1 MNNVS
6 GTKYILGHSPAEIQR
21 LMSQAVMLRPI
32 TERLLR
38 SAGIEPGMRV
48 LDVGCGA
55 GDVSMLAAELV
66 GSTGSVIG
74 IDRNAQVLAI
84 ARERAQM
91 AKFGQIDFKE
101 ASIETFSDPEPFDLV
116 VGRYVLIH
124 QADPVDL
131 IRAAAALS
139 RPGGIVAFHELN
151 IPPGVR
157 SFPDVPLWQQVG
169 ERIATAFK
177 SAAPQWDAGARLTE
191 HFSRAGLPIPRLFSE
206 TPIGNAED
214 PHLIALAVSTLHSF
228 MPQLIEIGAA
238 TVGAVA
244 IENLAS
250 RLTVAVTDASS
261 QIEWWPQVCGWT
273 KR

>member
-6 GTKYILGHSPAEIQR
+6 CTKYILGHSPAEIQR

-74 IDRNAQVLAI
+74 IDRNEQVLAI

-101 ASIETFSDPEPFDLV
+101 ASIGTYSDPEPFDLV
-116 VGRYVLIH
+116 VGRYVLIGEN
-124 QADPVDL
+124 
-131 IRAAAALS
+131 S
-139 RPGGIVAFHELN
+139 RKGNL
-151 IPPGVR
+151 R
-157 SFPDVPLWQQVG
+157 TLD
-169 ERIATAFK
+169 TA
-177 SAAPQWDAGARLTE
+177 SP
-191 HFSRAGLPIPRLFSE
+191 S
-206 TPIGNAED
+206 
-214 PHLIALAVSTLHSF
+214 
-228 MPQLIEIGAA
+228 
-238 TVGAVA
+238 
-244 IENLAS
+244 
-250 RLTVAVTDASS
+250 
-261 QIEWWPQVCGWT
+261 
-273 KR
+273 

>member
-6 GTKYILGHSPAEIQR
+6 CTKYILGHSPAEIQR

-48 LDVGCGA
+48 LEVGCGA

-66 GSTGSVIG
+66 GSTGSVVG

-101 ASIETFSDPEPFDLV
+101 ASIGTYSDPEPFDLV

-191 HFSRAGLPIPRLFSE
+191 EPRRHRLVG
-206 TPIGNAED
+206 P
-214 PHLIALAVSTLHSF
+214 
-228 MPQLIEIGAA
+228 
-238 TVGAVA
+238 VGAFRIGVLLLRRRQ
-244 IENLAS
+244 NQLRKLALQKS
-250 RLTVAVTDASS
+250 PVSCLRMIINACITMA
-261 QIEWWPQVCGWT
+261 Q
-273 KR
+273 

>member
-1 MNNVS
+1 MNNVP

-21 LMSQAVMLRPI
+21 LMSQAVILRPI

-38 SAGIEPGMRV
+38 SAGIEPGMLV
-48 LDVGCGA
+48 LDIGCGA

-66 GSTGSVIG
+66 GSTGSVVG
-74 IDRNAQVLAI
+74 IDRNEQVLAI
-84 ARERAQM
+84 AKERAQM
-91 AKFGQIDFKE
+91 TKFGRIDFKE
-101 ASIETFSDPEPFDLV
+101 TSIGTFSDPELLDLV

-139 RPGGIVAFHELN
+139 RPGGVVAFHELN
-151 IPPGVR
+151 APRGLR

-169 ERIATAFK
+169 NRIVTAFK
-177 SAAPQWDAGARLTE
+177 SAVPHWDADARLTE
-191 HFSRAGLPIPRLFSE
+191 HFSRAGLSIPRLFSE
-206 TPIGNAED
+206 IFIGNAED
-214 PHLIALAVSTLHSF
+214 PHLIALAVSTLRSF
-228 MPQLIEIGAA
+228 MPQLIEIGAD
-238 TVGAVA
+238 TVEAVD

-250 RLTVAVTDASS
+250 RLTVAVTEASS
-261 QIEWWPQVCGWT
+261 QIEWCPQVCAWT

>member
-48 LDVGCGA
+48 LEVGCGA

-66 GSTGSVIG
+66 GSTGSVVG

-84 ARERAQM
+84 ARERAQT

-101 ASIETFSDPEPFDLV
+101 ASIGTFSDAEPFDLV

-124 QADPVDL
+124 QADPADL

-151 IPPGVR
+151 VPSGVR
-157 SFPDVPLWQQVG
+157 SFPNVPLWQQVG

-177 SAAPQWDAGARLTE
+177 SAAPHWDAGARLTE

-206 TPIGNAED
+206 IPIGNAED
-214 PHLIALAVSTLHSF
+214 SHLIALAVNTLRSF
-228 MPQLIEIGAA
+228 MPQLIEIGAV
-238 TVGAVA
+238 TVQAVD
-244 IENLAS
+244 IENLGS
-250 RLTVAVTDASS
+250 RLTVAVTEASS

-273 KR
+273 KC